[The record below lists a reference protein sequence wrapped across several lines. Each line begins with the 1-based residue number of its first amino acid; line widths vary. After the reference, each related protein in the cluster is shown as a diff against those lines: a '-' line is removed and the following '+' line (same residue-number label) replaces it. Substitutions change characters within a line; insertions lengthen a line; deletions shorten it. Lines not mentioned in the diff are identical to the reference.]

1 MEQEI
6 YADLYFLINTSMD
19 LLGLM
24 LSAALLHRRIR
35 RWRAIL
41 AASLGGIYAV
51 VSLLLLWDGAIG
63 FFADCLAA
71 IFMVRIAFPLKKEGR
86 VWKKATYTLKTTAVF
101 LLVSMLLGG
110 VMTALYAALN
120 RLELPLEALQ
130 GDGLS
135 VWLFVLLSLI
145 AGLVTAK
152 GGRFW
157 GLSQKTKSVTVHAL
171 LFGRSVTL
179 YAMVDSGNLCRD
191 PISGRSVIV
200 AELSALEGVLPPS
213 LRRACESGNYTEF
226 LSVYENSRLARP
238 IPIQTAS
245 GNSMLLAIA
254 PDQLIVDTGKETFE
268 ANHLIAPVR
277 LGESAG
283 GFDALIGLD

>member
-1 MEQEI
+1 MEQEV
-6 YADLYFLINTSMD
+6 YADLYFLINASMD

-24 LSAALLHRRIR
+24 LSATLLHRRLP
-35 RWRAIL
+35 RWRGIL

-51 VSLLLLWDGAIG
+51 VSLLLLWEGAIG

-71 IFMVRIAFPLKKEGR
+71 ILMIRIAFPIKKEGR
-86 VWKKATYTLKTTAVF
+86 IWKKASHVLKMTAVF

-120 RLELPLEALQ
+120 RLELPLETLR

-135 VWLFVLLSLI
+135 VWLFALLSLI

-152 GGRFW
+152 GGRFL
-157 GLSQKTKSVTVHAL
+157 GISQKTKSVTLHAV

-179 YAMVDSGNLCRD
+179 RAMVDSGNLCRD
-191 PISGRSVIV
+191 PISGRGVV
-200 AELSALEGVLPPS
+200 VVELSALEGVLPPS

-226 LSVYENSRLARP
+226 LSTYQNSRSVRP
-238 IPIQTAS
+238 IPIQTA
-245 GNSMLLAIA
+245 GGDAMLLAIV
-254 PDQLIVDTGKETFE
+254 PDRLTLDTGKESFDAE
-268 ANHLIAPVR
+268 YLIAPAR
-277 LGESAG
+277 LGESAR